1 MSPAIAVL
9 VVGLVLL
16 CLGVAL
22 VAHPAGWARAI
33 ARSDRQAMQ
42 ALGGAVRVLMGL
54 ALVYG
59 ADATRYVSGVHAF
72 GLVLVAVGVM
82 TLWVGHERFSS
93 WIEGWLAGS
102 LVLRL
107 RLGGLLSV
115 IVGAFLVFAAVE

>member
-22 VAHPAGWARAI
+22 VAQPARWARAI

-59 ADATRYVSGVHAF
+59 ADATMYASGVHAF

-82 TLWVGHERFSS
+82 VLWVAPERFSS

-102 LVLRL
+102 LVWRL

-115 IVGAFLVFAAVE
+115 IVGAFLIFASVA